1 VDRPIDPD
9 VTRRQ
14 SRKRVAMGGTVLSLA
29 VVAYLWLPALVSP
42 SLSRD
47 RIRTATVERGPV
59 DATISASGLVV
70 PAVEQVITSPVE
82 ARVLKVLERPGAKLA
97 AGQPILALD
106 VSAARLAVDQL
117 TQDLAIKANAQAQKR
132 LALEKSL
139 IDLDGRTQ
147 VKSLQLA
154 SLEAQLANDRQL
166 AIQGLLSKDLLRK
179 SELDTSQAGI
189 ELKQLQAQRDNA
201 REATKAELDG
211 LDLEIGKL
219 RKQDEEARRQLVLA
233 TPRADRPGVL
243 TWVVTEEGSSVLKG
257 APLARVADYS
267 SFRVDA
273 SVSDVHA
280 KRLSAGQ
287 PVTIR
292 VGSDTLDGTIAS
304 VEPTV
309 VNGTITVVIAL
320 AQPSNPL
327 LRSNLRADVEIVTAR
342 RPATLRVRRGPFAS
356 GEGTQPVFVVRGDR
370 AVREMVTFGLSSVEF
385 FEVTAGLTPG
395 DEVIVSD
402 MRDYQRLSQI
412 RLR

>member
-1 VDRPIDPD
+1 MDRPIDPD

-147 VKSLQLA
+147 VKALQLA

-166 AIQGLLSKDLLRK
+166 ASQGLLSKDLLRK
-179 SELDTSQAGI
+179 SELDTNQAGI
-189 ELKQLQAQRDNA
+189 ELKQLAGAARQRT
-201 REATKAELDG
+201 RS
-211 LDLEIGKL
+211 
-219 RKQDEEARRQLVLA
+219 DEGR
-233 TPRADRPGVL
+233 
-243 TWVVTEEGSSVLKG
+243 
-257 APLARVADYS
+257 
-267 SFRVDA
+267 
-273 SVSDVHA
+273 
-280 KRLSAGQ
+280 
-287 PVTIR
+287 
-292 VGSDTLDGTIAS
+292 
-304 VEPTV
+304 
-309 VNGTITVVIAL
+309 
-320 AQPSNPL
+320 
-327 LRSNLRADVEIVTAR
+327 AR
-342 RPATLRVRRGPFAS
+342 RPRPRDRQAPQAGRGSAPPAGPGHATRGSARRPHVGRH
-356 GEGTQPVFVVRGDR
+356 GGRCR
-370 AVREMVTFGLSSVEF
+370 RW
-385 FEVTAGLTPG
+385 
-395 DEVIVSD
+395 
-402 MRDYQRLSQI
+402 
-412 RLR
+412 